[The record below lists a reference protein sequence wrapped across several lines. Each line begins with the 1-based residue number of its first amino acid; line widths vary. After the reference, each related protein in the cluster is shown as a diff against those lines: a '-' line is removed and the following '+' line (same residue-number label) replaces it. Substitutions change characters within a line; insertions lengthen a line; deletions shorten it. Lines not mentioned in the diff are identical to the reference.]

1 LAISLKRNKR
11 DLFLK
16 TQQSLTVKYSLLIL
30 LFLLLFTTIL
40 YAIVY
45 VWSTTAEK
53 NELREMALQEEDAIE
68 QLLSFNNGPNT
79 RLDESQF
86 MTVNSNQLFFYV
98 VNNRRELLLQNEQIS
113 LLKGKF
119 LTLIDD
125 WQPGDEQIKTVD
137 VHIDEKFI
145 MEHRGRDKEEFS
157 TYIPK
162 EQNLKVMMIAVP
174 IYDRNQLV
182 GYLYIGQNITDL
194 SELLRGL
201 IIILGIT
208 ALIFSGIAFYFS
220 QVMSRRAM
228 VPISRAFKRQQEF
241 VADASH
247 ELRTPLSVMMSS
259 LDILEMEDDR
269 RNNMSSRMIGNLKE
283 EVKRMTGLVGDLLL
297 LARSDTDDPHA
308 VSFEVFDLQSVAD
321 RTVQAFEPHAL
332 EKNIRLEFEGMSS
345 LSIFGN
351 KERIT
356 QLLYILLDNAI
367 KYSQQNGR
375 VQLSISSEKDSA
387 VISVSDNG
395 IGMDEKELP
404 HIFERFY
411 RVDKARTR
419 QHGGHGLGLS
429 IAKWIVDL
437 HDGKMSVTSKLNEGS
452 TFIVKLPFKS
462 S

>member
-1 LAISLKRNKR
+1 M
-11 DLFLK
+11 K

-30 LFLLLFTTIL
+30 LFLLLFITIL

-53 NELREMALQEEDAIE
+53 NELREMALQEEDIIE

-79 RLDESQF
+79 RIDESQF
-86 MTVNSNQLFFYV
+86 MSVNSNQLFFYV
-98 VNNRRELLLQNEQIS
+98 VNNRGELILQNEQLS

-119 LTLIDD
+119 LPLIND
-125 WQPGDEQIKTVD
+125 WHPNDEQIKTEAVN
-137 VHIDEKFI
+137 IDEKFI
-145 MEHRGRDKEEFS
+145 RESRGRDKEEFS
-157 TYIPK
+157 AYTPK
-162 EQNLKVMMIAVP
+162 EQNLKVMMIAMP

-194 SELLRGL
+194 SDLLRGL

-220 QVMSRRAM
+220 RVMSRRAM
-228 VPISRAFKRQQEF
+228 VPISTAFRRQQEF

-259 LDILEMEDDR
+259 LDILEMEDDQ
-269 RNNMSSRMIGNLKE
+269 RNNMSSRMIGNLKD

-308 VSFEVFDLQSVAD
+308 ISFEVFDIQPVAD

-332 EKNIRLEFEGMSS
+332 EKNIKLEFEGVSS
-345 LSIFGN
+345 LTIFGN

-387 VISVSDNG
+387 VISVSDDG

-437 HDGKMSVTSKLNEGS
+437 HNGKISLISKLNDGS
-452 TFIVKLPFKS
+452 TFIVKLPLKS
-462 S
+462 SM